1 MPIDD
6 NEAKYWLNEIW
17 IRLEK
22 AIEPGVSGD
31 DRSFYTGMADGMS
44 LALEHFGP
52 DWAQEESEK
61 LWQSAEEK
69 YKRKTGGEEAKE

>member
-6 NEAKYWLNEIW
+6 TEAKYWLNEMW
-17 IRLEK
+17 TKLEK
-22 AIEPGVSGD
+22 AIEPGVSSD

-44 LALEHFGP
+44 LALERFGP
-52 DWAQEESEK
+52 EWAKEESEK

-69 YKRKTGGEEAKE
+69 YKRNTTGEATEE